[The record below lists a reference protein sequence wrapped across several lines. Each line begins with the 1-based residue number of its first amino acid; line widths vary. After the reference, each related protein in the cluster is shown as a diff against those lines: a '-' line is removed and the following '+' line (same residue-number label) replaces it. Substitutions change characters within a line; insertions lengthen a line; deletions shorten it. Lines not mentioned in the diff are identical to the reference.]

1 MASTVAAARKSSVPE
16 LNGVVAKL
24 EKTSAGVP
32 TVATRKAVVPPS
44 MARPDFAKAKPN
56 SAMMKTGRMAGRIT
70 DMAQACPHRF
80 HGHKFASISV
90 IDTYGRTSSSFGME
104 MKPHP
109 EPGKLGMRMNRSVTR
124 VTALGL
130 A

>member
-1 MASTVAAARKSSVPE
+1 MAIMVAAASDSSVPE

-70 DMAQACPHRF
+70 DMAQEGGADPAGPQGAGADLTRQGRLSF
-80 HGHKFASISV
+80 SQVWATRNKNRYAS
-90 IDTYGRTSSSFGME
+90 TKQR
-104 MKPHP
+104 KP
-109 EPGKLGMRMNRSVTR
+109 G
-124 VTALGL
+124 
-130 A
+130 